1 MKEFDE
7 IALDHLN
14 ELIKNKD
21 SENVLAAMADM
32 HPADI
37 AELISDLD
45 AEEALFILEL
55 LDDETAADVL
65 VELDEDERADL
76 LELMPNEEIARQLE
90 QMDAD
95 DAVDVIQELDEEDRE
110 DVIKH
115 IDDVEQAGDIVD
127 LLQYDEDTAGGH
139 MSTEMIV
146 VNENLSMPDCI
157 KAMREQAEDMDEI
170 YNIYVV
176 DDDNRLKGIFPL
188 KTTITNPSASKIKH
202 VMEPDP
208 ISVKTDTPIEDV
220 ALDFEK
226 YDLVAMPVIDSIG
239 RLVGRITVDDIID
252 QVREQSERDYQL
264 ASGISADV
272 ETDDSVWTQFRA
284 RFPWLLIGIVGGIA
298 NALILD
304 GDGGDNSWQTYLPGM
319 ALFIPL
325 IGGTGGNV
333 GTQSSAIVVQGLA
346 NGSLEMKNAGKHL
359 VKEFGVALLNATIIA
374 GLVLLYN
381 WIFPTD
387 PDDMRVSHLTSMAVT
402 ISLFAVVL
410 FASVFGTFVP
420 IMLEKLKID
429 PAIATGPF
437 VTVTNDIVGMVIYM
451 LISSTLIEQFLGVTL

>member
-1 MKEFDE
+1 MKEFNIDN
-7 IALDHLN
+7 IDQLK
-14 ELIKNKD
+14 ELIETKD
-21 SENVLAAMADM
+21 EVQLKEYIKDM

-37 AELISDLD
+37 AELIAGLD
-45 AEEALFILEL
+45 DVDEALFVMQL

-65 VELDEDERADL
+65 AELDEDERADL
-76 LELMPNEEIARQLE
+76 LEKMPNETIAKTLE
-90 QMDAD
+90 QMDAN
-95 DAVDVIQELDEEDRE
+95 DAVDLIQELDEDAQE

-127 LLQYDEDTAGGH
+127 LMQYDEDTAGGL

-176 DDDNRLKGIFPL
+176 DDDNRLKGVFPL
-188 KTTITNPSASKIKH
+188 KKTITNPSANKIKY
-202 VMEPDP
+202 VMEPNP
-208 ISVKTDTPIEDV
+208 IAVKTDTPIEDV

-226 YDLVAMPVIDSIG
+226 YDLVAMPVVDSIG
-239 RLVGRITVDDIID
+239 RLVGRITVDDIMD
-252 QVREQSERDYQL
+252 EVREQSERDYQL
-264 ASGISADV
+264 ATGLVSEV
-272 ETDDSVWTQFRA
+272 ETGDSVWTQFRA
-284 RFPWLLIGIVGGIA
+284 RIPWLLIGIVGGIA

-304 GDGGDNSWQTYLPGM
+304 GDEEGQWQTILPGL
-319 ALFIPL
+319 AVFIPL

-346 NGSLEMKNAGKHL
+346 NGSLELKQAGKHL
-359 VKEFGVALLNATIIA
+359 LKEFFVALLNAVLIA
-374 GLVLLYN
+374 GLVFIYN
-381 WIFPTD
+381 LIWPADDD
-387 PDDMRVSHLTSMAVT
+387 PSKANITSLAVT

-410 FASVFGTFVP
+410 FASVFGTMVP
-420 IMLEKLKID
+420 IVLEKLKID

-437 VTVTNDIVGMVIYM
+437 VTVTNDIVGMLIYM
-451 LISSTLIEQFLGVTL
+451 LISSELIALMM

>member
-1 MKEFDE
+1 MKEFTEKYLETLDQLIDAKDE
-7 IALDHLN
+7 SRVREQIQDL
-14 ELIKNKD
+14 
-21 SENVLAAMADM
+21 

-37 AELISDLD
+37 AELVGDLRD
-45 AEEALFILEL
+45 KEALFIMTL

-65 VELDEDERADL
+65 VELDEDQRHDL
-76 LELMPNEEIARQLE
+76 LELMPNEEIAKQLE
-90 QMDAD
+90 QMDAN

-110 DVIKH
+110 EVIKH

-127 LLQYDEDTAGGH
+127 LLQYDEDTAGGY

-146 VNENLSMPDCI
+146 VNENMSMPDCI
-157 KAMREQAEDMDEI
+157 KAMRQQAEDMDEI

-176 DDDNRLKGIFPL
+176 DDDMRLKGIFPL

-208 ISVKTDTPIEDV
+208 ISVRTDTDIEDV

-226 YDLVAMPVIDSIG
+226 YDLVAMPVVDSIG

-252 QVREQSERDYQL
+252 SVREQGERDYQM
-264 ASGISADV
+264 ASGISGDV
-272 ETDDSVWTQFRA
+272 ETDDNVFMQVRA
-284 RFPWLLIGIVGGIA
+284 RLPWLFIGLVGGIL
-298 NALILD
+298 NALILGGGE
-304 GDGGDNSWQTYLPGM
+304 GDAALLQILPGL

-346 NGSLEMKNAGKHL
+346 NGSLDLRHVSKHL
-359 VKEFGVALLNATIIA
+359 LKEAGTALINA
-374 GLVLLYN
+374 LVISLLLFAYN
-381 WIFPTD
+381 WFFPADAEPHHAYVITA
-387 PDDMRVSHLTSMAVT
+387 AVT
-402 ISLFAVVL
+402 ISLFLVIM
-410 FASVFGTFVP
+410 FASLFGTIVP
-420 IMLEKLKID
+420 LLLERVKID

-437 VTVTNDIVGMVIYM
+437 VTVTNDIVGISIYM
-451 LISSTLIEQFLGVTL
+451 AISTWLITAFTNWM

>member
-1 MKEFDE
+1 MKEFD
-7 IALDHLN
+7 IDLTDRLKD
-14 ELIKNKD
+14 LIDAKNT
-21 SENVLAAMADM
+21 EQVLAEIKDL

-37 AELISDLD
+37 AELVSELD
-45 AEEALFILEL
+45 DTDDSLFLLQL
-55 LDDETAADVL
+55 LDNETAADVL

-76 LELMPNEEIARQLE
+76 LEKMPNETIAKTLE
-90 QMDAD
+90 EMDAS
-95 DAVDVIQELDEEDRE
+95 DAVDLIQELDKDDQE
-110 DVIKH
+110 DVISH

-127 LLQYDEDTAGGH
+127 LMQYDEDTAGGL

-157 KAMREQAEDMDEI
+157 RVMREQAEDMDEI

-176 DDDNRLKGIFPL
+176 DDDNRLKGVFPL
-188 KTTITNPSASKIKH
+188 KKTITNPSANKIKY
-202 VMEPDP
+202 VMEPNP

-226 YDLVAMPVIDSIG
+226 YDLVAMPVVDSIG
-239 RLVGRITVDDIID
+239 RLVGRITVDDIMD
-252 QVREQSERDYQL
+252 EVREQSERDYQL
-264 ASGISADV
+264 ATGLTADV
-272 ETDDSVWTQFRA
+272 ETSDSVWTQFKA
-284 RFPWLLIGIVGGIA
+284 RFPWLLIGIGGGIA

-304 GDGGDNSWQTYLPGM
+304 GDDSSWQAVLPGM

-346 NGSLEMKNAGKHL
+346 NGSLELKNAGRHL
-359 VKEFGVALLNATIIA
+359 LKEFFVALLNAVLIA
-374 GLVLLYN
+374 GLVFLYN
-381 WIFPTD
+381 LIWPADDD
-387 PDDMRVSHLTSMAVT
+387 PGKANITSLAVT

-437 VTVTNDIVGMVIYM
+437 VTVTNDIVGMLIYM
-451 LISSTLIEQFLGVTL
+451 LISSQLIAMMIG

>member
-1 MKEFDE
+1 MKEFSIDNIE
-7 IALDHLN
+7 QLK
-14 ELIKNKD
+14 ELIEAKNSEQLKAEIKD
-21 SENVLAAMADM
+21 L

-37 AELISDLD
+37 AELITELD
-45 AEEALFILEL
+45 DVDEALFVMLL
-55 LDDETAADVL
+55 LDEEAAADVL
-65 VELDEDERADL
+65 AELDEDERADL
-76 LELMPNEEIARQLE
+76 LEIMPNETIAKTVE
-90 QMDAD
+90 QMDAG
-95 DAVDVIQELDEEDRE
+95 DAVDLIQELDEDDQE

-127 LLQYDEDTAGGH
+127 LMQYDEDTAGGV

-170 YNIYVV
+170 YNVYVV
-176 DDDNRLKGIFPL
+176 DDDNRLKGVFPL
-188 KTTITNPSASKIKH
+188 KKTITNPSANKIKY
-202 VMEPDP
+202 VMEPNP

-226 YDLVAMPVIDSIG
+226 YDLVAMPVVDSIG
-239 RLVGRITVDDIID
+239 RLVGRITVDDIMD
-252 QVREQSERDYQL
+252 EVREQSERDYQL
-264 ASGISADV
+264 ATGLVADV
-272 ETDDSVWTQFRA
+272 ETGDSVWKQFLA

-298 NALILD
+298 NALIL
-304 GDGGDNSWQTYLPGM
+304 GGGDDAKWQETLPGL

-346 NGSLEMKNAGKHL
+346 NGSLELRQAGKHL
-359 VKEFGVALLNATIIA
+359 AKEFFVAMLNAVLIA
-374 GLVLLYN
+374 GLVFIYN
-381 WIFPTD
+381 LIFPAH
-387 PDDMRVSHLTSMAVT
+387 DDTQKAIVTSLAVT

-410 FASVFGTFVP
+410 FASVFGTIVP
-420 IMLEKLKID
+420 IVLEKLKID

-437 VTVTNDIVGMVIYM
+437 VTVTNDIVGMLIYM
-451 LISSTLIEQFLGVTL
+451 FISTILIHTMIA

>member
-1 MKEFDE
+1 MKEFNIDNIDQLEDLIDSKDE
-7 IALDHLN
+7 AQVKAYINDL
-14 ELIKNKD
+14 
-21 SENVLAAMADM
+21 

-37 AELISDLD
+37 AELIAELD
-45 AEEALFILEL
+45 NADEALFVIQL
-55 LDDETAADVL
+55 LDEETATDVL
-65 VELDEDERADL
+65 AELDEDERADL
-76 LELMPNEEIARQLE
+76 LEMMPNETIAKTVE
-90 QMDAD
+90 QMDAN
-95 DAVDVIQELDEEDRE
+95 DAVDLIQELDEDDRE

-127 LLQYDEDTAGGH
+127 LMQYDEDTAGGH

-176 DDDNRLKGIFPL
+176 DDDNRLKGVFPL
-188 KTTITNPSASKIKH
+188 KKTITNPSANKIKY
-202 VMEPDP
+202 VMEPNP

-226 YDLVAMPVIDSIG
+226 YDLVAMPVVDSIG
-239 RLVGRITVDDIID
+239 RLVGRITVDDIMD
-252 QVREQSERDYQL
+252 EVREQSERDYQL
-264 ASGISADV
+264 ATGLVADV
-272 ETDDSVWTQFRA
+272 ETGDSVWSQFRA

-304 GDGGDNSWQTYLPGM
+304 GDDEGQWQTVLPGL
-319 ALFIPL
+319 AVFIPL

-346 NGSLEMKNAGKHL
+346 NGSLELRQAGKHL
-359 VKEFGVALLNATIIA
+359 LKEFFVALLNAVLIA
-374 GLVLLYN
+374 GLVFIYN
-381 WIFPTD
+381 LIWPADDD
-387 PDDMRVSHLTSMAVT
+387 PSKANITSLAVS

-410 FASVFGTFVP
+410 FASVFGTIVP
-420 IMLEKLKID
+420 IVLEKLKID

-437 VTVTNDIVGMVIYM
+437 VTVTNDIVGMLIYM
-451 LISSTLIEQFLGVTL
+451 LISSQLINLMIQ

>member
-1 MKEFDE
+1 MKEFNEEYIEKLNDIIDQKDE
-7 IALDHLN
+7 AALKL
-14 ELIKNKD
+14 EIK
-21 SENVLAAMADM
+21 DM

-37 AELISDLD
+37 AELVEDLD
-45 AEEALFILEL
+45 TDEALFL
-55 LDDETAADVL
+55 LRLVDDEVAADVL
-65 VELDEDERADL
+65 IELDEDQRHDL
-76 LELMPNEEIARQLE
+76 LEQMPNESIARKLE
-90 QMDAD
+90 LMDAN

-127 LLQYDEDTAGGH
+127 LLQYGEDTAGGH

-146 VNENLSMPDCI
+146 VQENMSMPDCI

-176 DDDNRLKGIFPL
+176 DEDNRLKGIFPL
-188 KTTITNPSASKIKH
+188 KKTITNPSASKIKH
-202 VMEPDP
+202 VMEPNP

-226 YDLVAMPVIDSIG
+226 YDLVAMPVVDSIG
-239 RLVGRITVDDIID
+239 RLVGRITVDDIMD
-252 QVREQSERDYQL
+252 EVREQSERDYQL
-264 ASGISADV
+264 ASGIAGDI
-272 ETDDSVWTQFRA
+272 ETGDSVWTQVKA
-284 RFPWLLIGIVGGIA
+284 RIPWLFIGTVGGIA

-304 GDGGDNSWQTYLPGM
+304 GDPDSTSWQPVLPGM
-319 ALFIPL
+319 ARFIPL

-346 NGSLEMKNAGKHL
+346 NGSLELKHAGKHIL
-359 VKEFGVALLNATIIA
+359 KEIGVALINATIIA

-381 WIFPTD
+381 LIWPA
-387 PDDMRVSHLTSMAVT
+387 DDNVQKAQITTMAVT
-402 ISLFAVVL
+402 ISLFGVVL

-437 VTVTNDIVGMVIYM
+437 VTVTNDIVGMIIYM
-451 LISSTLIEQFLGVTL
+451 VVSSALISIFLG

>member
-1 MKEFDE
+1 MKEFD
-7 IALDHLN
+7 IDLIDKLK
-14 ELIKNKD
+14 ELIEAKD
-21 SENVLAAMADM
+21 SVQVLAEIKDL

-37 AELISDLD
+37 AELVSELD
-45 AEEALFILEL
+45 NTDDSLFLLQL
-55 LDDETAADVL
+55 LDNETVADVL

-76 LELMPNEEIARQLE
+76 LEQMPNETIAKTLE
-90 QMDAD
+90 EMDAN
-95 DAVDVIQELDEEDRE
+95 DAVDLIQELDKDDQE
-110 DVIKH
+110 DVISH

-127 LLQYDEDTAGGH
+127 LLQYDDDTAGGH
-139 MSTEMIV
+139 MSTEMVV

-176 DDDNRLKGIFPL
+176 DDDNRLKGVFPL
-188 KTTITNPSASKIKH
+188 KKTITNPSANKIKY
-202 VMEPDP
+202 VMEPNP

-226 YDLVAMPVIDSIG
+226 YDLVAMPVVDSIG
-239 RLVGRITVDDIID
+239 RLVGRITVDDIMD
-252 QVREQSERDYQL
+252 EVREQSERDYQL
-264 ASGISADV
+264 ATGLTADV
-272 ETDDSVWTQFRA
+272 ETSDSVWTQFKA
-284 RFPWLLIGIVGGIA
+284 RFPWLLIGIGGGIA

-304 GDGGDNSWQTYLPGM
+304 GDDTSWQSVLPGM

-346 NGSLEMKNAGKHL
+346 NGSLELRQAGKHL
-359 VKEFGVALLNATIIA
+359 LKEFFVALLNAVLIA
-374 GLVLLYN
+374 GLVFLYN
-381 WIFPTD
+381 LIWPADDD
-387 PDDMRVSHLTSMAVT
+387 PNKANITSMAVT

-410 FASVFGTFVP
+410 FASVFGTMVP
-420 IMLEKLKID
+420 IVLEKLKID

-437 VTVTNDIVGMVIYM
+437 VTVTNDIVGMLIYM
-451 LISSTLIEQFLGVTL
+451 LISSQLINLMI

>member
-1 MKEFDE
+1 MKEFNIDN
-7 IALDHLN
+7 IDQLK
-14 ELIKNKD
+14 ELIEAKNETQLKADIKD
-21 SENVLAAMADM
+21 L

-37 AELISDLD
+37 AELITELD
-45 AEEALFILEL
+45 DTDEALFVLKQ
-55 LDDETAADVL
+55 LDDETVADVL

-76 LELMPNEEIARQLE
+76 LEIMPNETIAKTVE
-90 QMDAD
+90 QMDAN
-95 DAVDVIQELDEEDRE
+95 DAVDLIQELDEDDQE
-110 DVIKH
+110 DVIKQ

-127 LLQYDEDTAGGH
+127 LMQYDEDTAGGH

-176 DDDNRLKGIFPL
+176 DDDNRLKGVFPL
-188 KTTITNPSASKIKH
+188 KKTITNPSANRIKY
-202 VMEPDP
+202 VMEPNP

-226 YDLVAMPVIDSIG
+226 YDLVAMPVVDSIG
-239 RLVGRITVDDIID
+239 RLVGRITVDDIMD
-252 QVREQSERDYQL
+252 EVREQSERDYQL
-264 ASGISADV
+264 ATGLVADV
-272 ETDDSVWTQFRA
+272 ETGDSVWTQFRA

-304 GDGGDNSWQTYLPGM
+304 GDEEAQWQTILPGL

-346 NGSLEMKNAGKHL
+346 NGSLELKQAGKHL
-359 VKEFGVALLNATIIA
+359 LKEFFVAMLNAVLIA
-374 GLVLLYN
+374 GLVFLYN
-381 WIFPTD
+381 LIWPADDDPTKAN
-387 PDDMRVSHLTSMAVT
+387 VTSMAVT

-410 FASVFGTFVP
+410 FASVFGTIVP
-420 IMLEKLKID
+420 IVLEKLKID

-437 VTVTNDIVGMVIYM
+437 VTVTNDIVGMLIYM
-451 LISSTLIEQFLGVTL
+451 LISSQLINFFI

>member
-1 MKEFDE
+1 MKQLTPEFLE
-7 IALDHLN
+7 QISQ
-14 ELIKNKD
+14 LIEQKD
-21 SENVLAAMADM
+21 QAQLRLLISDS

-37 AELISDLD
+37 AEIVSDLD
-45 AEEALFILEL
+45 AENALFIMEL
-55 LDDETAADVL
+55 LDDETAADVM

-95 DAVDVIQELDEEDRE
+95 DAVDVIQELDEKDRE
-110 DVIKH
+110 DVIQH
-115 IDDVEQAGDIVD
+115 IDDMEQAGDIVD

-146 VNENLSMPDCI
+146 VNENLPMPECI
-157 KAMREQAEDMDEI
+157 KAMRQQAEHMDEI

-202 VMEPDP
+202 VMELDP
-208 ISVKTDTPIEDV
+208 ISVRTDTPIEDV

-226 YDLVAMPVIDSIG
+226 YDLIAMPVVDSIG

-252 QVREQSERDYQL
+252 LVREQGERDYQM
-264 ASGISADV
+264 ASGISADI
-272 ETDDSVWTQFRA
+272 ETHDSVVTQVKA
-284 RFPWLLIGIVGGIA
+284 RLPWLLIGLAGGIA
-298 NALILD
+298 NALILN
-304 GDGGDNSWQTYLPGM
+304 GGEGESELLQILPGM

-346 NGSLEMKNAGKHL
+346 NGSLDIRHSLKHL
-359 VKEFGVALLNATIIA
+359 FKEFGIALLNATIIA
-374 GLVLLYN
+374 SIVFAYN
-381 WIFPTD
+381 YFFPADDD
-387 PDDMRVSHLTSMAVT
+387 PLKAQITTMAVT
-402 ISLFAVVL
+402 LSLFFVIL
-410 FASVFGTFVP
+410 FASVFGSFVP

-451 LISSTLIEQFLGVTL
+451 AVSTKLLMVLTDILV

>member
-1 MKEFDE
+1 MKEFNEEYIEKLNEIIDQKDENALKDE
-7 IALDHLN
+7 I
-14 ELIKNKD
+14 K
-21 SENVLAAMADM
+21 DM

-37 AELISDLD
+37 AELVEDLD
-45 AEEALFILEL
+45 IDEALFL
-55 LDDETAADVL
+55 LKLVDDEVAADVL
-65 VELDEDERADL
+65 IELDEDQRHDL
-76 LELMPNEEIARQLE
+76 LEQMPNESIARKLE
-90 QMDAD
+90 LMDAN

-127 LLQYDEDTAGGH
+127 LLQYGEDTAGGH

-146 VNENLSMPDCI
+146 VKENMSMPDCI

-188 KTTITNPSASKIKH
+188 KKTITNPSASKIKH
-202 VMEPDP
+202 VMEPNP

-226 YDLVAMPVIDSIG
+226 YDLVAMPVVDSIG
-239 RLVGRITVDDIID
+239 RLVGRITVDDIMD
-252 QVREQSERDYQL
+252 EVREQSERDYQL
-264 ASGISADV
+264 ASGIAGDI
-272 ETDDSVWTQFRA
+272 ETGDSVWTQVKA
-284 RFPWLLIGIVGGIA
+284 RIPWLFIGIVGGIA

-304 GDGGDNSWQTYLPGM
+304 GDSDSASWQTVLPGM

-346 NGSLEMKNAGKHL
+346 NGSLEMKNAGKHIL
-359 VKEFGVALLNATIIA
+359 KEIGVALINATIIA

-381 WIFPTD
+381 LIWPA
-387 PDDMRVSHLTSMAVT
+387 DDNVQKAQITTMAVT
-402 ISLFAVVL
+402 ISLFGVVL

-420 IMLEKLKID
+420 IVLEKLKID

-437 VTVTNDIVGMVIYM
+437 VTVTNDIVGMIIYM
-451 LISSTLIEQFLGVTL
+451 LVSSALIDIFLP

>member
-1 MKEFDE
+1 MKEFNIDNIDQLEALIEAKDE
-7 IALDHLN
+7 AQLKTYIDDL
-14 ELIKNKD
+14 
-21 SENVLAAMADM
+21 

-37 AELISDLD
+37 AELIAELD
-45 AEEALFILEL
+45 DVDEALFVMQL

-65 VELDEDERADL
+65 AELDEDERADL
-76 LELMPNEEIARQLE
+76 LEKMPNEIIAKTIE
-90 QMDAD
+90 QMDAA
-95 DAVDVIQELDEEDRE
+95 DAVDLIQELDEDDQE
-110 DVIKH
+110 DVIKQ

-127 LLQYDEDTAGGH
+127 LMQYDEDTAGGH

-176 DDDNRLKGIFPL
+176 DDDNRLKGVFPL
-188 KTTITNPSASKIKH
+188 KKTITNPSANKIKY
-202 VMEPDP
+202 VMEPNP

-226 YDLVAMPVIDSIG
+226 YDLVAMPVVDSIG
-239 RLVGRITVDDIID
+239 RLVGRITVDDIMD
-252 QVREQSERDYQL
+252 GVREQSERDYQL
-264 ASGISADV
+264 ATGLVAEVD
-272 ETDDSVWTQFRA
+272 TGDSVWTQFRA

-304 GDGGDNSWQTYLPGM
+304 GDDEGQWQTILPGL
-319 ALFIPL
+319 AVFIPL

-346 NGSLEMKNAGKHL
+346 NGSLELRQAGKHL
-359 VKEFGVALLNATIIA
+359 LKEFFVALLNAVLIA
-374 GLVLLYN
+374 GLVFLYN
-381 WIFPTD
+381 LIWPADDD
-387 PDDMRVSHLTSMAVT
+387 PSKATITSMAVT

-410 FASVFGTFVP
+410 FASVFGTMVP
-420 IMLEKLKID
+420 IVLEKLKID

-437 VTVTNDIVGMVIYM
+437 VTVTNDIVGMLIYM
-451 LISSTLIEQFLGVTL
+451 LISSELINLMI

>member
-1 MKEFDE
+1 MKELDE
-7 IALDHLN
+7 KNIEQLS
-14 ELIKNKD
+14 ELIEAKD
-21 SENVLAAMADM
+21 RDQVMAIVADM

-37 AELISDLD
+37 AEVVSDLD
-45 AEEALFILEL
+45 AEDALFIMLL

-76 LELMPNEEIARQLE
+76 LELMPNEEIAKQLE

-95 DAVDVIQELDEEDRE
+95 DAVDVIQELDKEDQE
-110 DVIKH
+110 DVISH

-127 LLQYDEDTAGGH
+127 LMQYDEDTAGGH

-157 KAMREQAEDMDEI
+157 KAMRKQAEDMDEI
-170 YNIYVV
+170 YNIYVI
-176 DDDNRLKGIFPL
+176 DDDHRLKGIFPL
-188 KTTITNPSASKIKH
+188 KTTITNPNASKIKH
-202 VMEPDP
+202 VMETDP

-226 YDLVAMPVIDSIG
+226 YDLVAMPVVDSIG

-272 ETDDSVWTQFRA
+272 ETDDNIFTQVKA
-284 RFPWLLIGIVGGIA
+284 RLPWLLIGLAGGIA
-298 NALILD
+298 NAFILD
-304 GDGGDNSWQTYLPGM
+304 GGDSETDLLQILPGM

-346 NGSLEMKNAGKHL
+346 NGSLDLKHAGKHL
-359 VKEFGVALLNATIIA
+359 FKEFGVALLNALIISA
-374 GLVLLYN
+374 CLFAYN
-381 WIFPTD
+381 WFFPADNDAVKAQVT
-387 PDDMRVSHLTSMAVT
+387 TMAVT
-402 ISLFAVVL
+402 LSLFGVIL
-410 FASVFGTFVP
+410 FASIFGSLVP
-420 IMLEKLKID
+420 LALEKLKID

-437 VTVTNDIVGMVIYM
+437 VTVTNDIVGMIIYM
-451 LISSTLIEQFLGVTL
+451 TVSTWLITTFTTLMG